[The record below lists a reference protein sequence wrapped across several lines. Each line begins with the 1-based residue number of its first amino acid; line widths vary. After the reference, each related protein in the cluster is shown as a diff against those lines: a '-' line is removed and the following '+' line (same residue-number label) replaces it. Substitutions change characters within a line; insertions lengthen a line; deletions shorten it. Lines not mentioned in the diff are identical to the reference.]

1 MRLIKKLWD
10 FKHLFIICLVY
21 SVLITVAFLY
31 PLKGTTSI
39 NFILPNDKLIHFL
52 IYLSLSF
59 LWISY
64 SSRVANYKKTMT
76 TIIMVMLLCFFYGI
90 IIEIVQEH
98 FIPFRNLELFDVLA
112 NMIGAISGALLF
124 WKVKNRIKA

>member
-10 FKHLFIICLVY
+10 FKHLFSICLVY
-21 SVLITVAFLY
+21 TVLITVAFLY

-64 SSRVANYKKTMT
+64 SSRVANQYFL
-76 TIIMVMLLCFFYGI
+76 MLLCFFYGI

-124 WKVKNRIKA
+124 WKVKNRIKT

>member
-10 FKHLFIICLVY
+10 FKHLLSICLVY
-21 SVLITVAFLY
+21 TVLITVAFLY

-90 IIEIVQEH
+90 IIEIVQQL
-98 FIPFRNLELFDVLA
+98 FIETRMADFLDIIANSVGTLLGVLIFLKFKFRFN
-112 NMIGAISGALLF
+112 S
-124 WKVKNRIKA
+124 